1 MRGEAATRRSE
12 EGALMRR
19 GRLVA
24 LVMAGTMAAWIALQ
38 WIGGALGLPIALAI
52 VLDLAA
58 LTVFAWALV
67 NTYRIWRRRREMRG

>member
-1 MRGEAATRRSE
+1 
-12 EGALMRR
+12 MRR

-24 LVMAGTMAAWIALQ
+24 LVMAGTMAAWLLLQ
-38 WIGGALGLPIALAI
+38 AVGAAMGWPIALAI

-67 NTYRIWRRRREMRG
+67 NIYRIWRRRREMRG